1 MNAFALFLATFSGIA
16 IGSVLLAEYDARGRP
31 EKNTVPEGNIK
42 KWDLYTKVTASL
54 LLATG
59 SEACLK
65 QACIAGRRRLR
76 SKASPTGLVG
86 SLG

>member
-59 SEACLK
+59 
-65 QACIAGRRRLR
+65 
-76 SKASPTGLVG
+76 VG
-86 SLG
+86 SLPETGVYCRTPQIAF